1 MNIVQEFTES
11 LNEIVKQTGGKQEQS
26 AVTYLKAGKLR
37 MAYSDGILR
46 YISVGENELIRMI
59 YPAVRGKNWLTVNP
73 IIENENI
80 ETKEDS
86 FRITL
91 ICRYTEGEISFSASF
106 LIEGNPDSSFSF
118 TLDGNA
124 LESFEKNRIGFCV
137 LHPLEGCVG
146 KSCVIGHSNGSIEH
160 SAFPEE
166 ISPQQVF
173 MDIKSMNWQVNKG
186 YCTID
191 FEGDIFETEDHRN
204 WTDSSF
210 KTYSTPLSIPYPV
223 RIEKGTHIFQKV
235 KFRYEGSDDN
245 VYDPNQKTIVELF
258 PEETF
263 RLPSIGI
270 CQSGRS
276 TPLSLDEVKVI
287 RALRFDHY
295 RVDLHLY
302 KSGWQ
307 FKAEQGCQE
316 SFDFGYS
323 LELALF
329 FDDHTLQ
336 QINNFMDWYSRRKLS
351 VSSIL
356 LFHISLPS
364 THDKLARE
372 VITIL
377 RGVDPDVK
385 IITGTNAN
393 FAQLNRN
400 TPGDTGNDHI
410 CYSIHPQEHASD
422 NTTLAENLEAQKH
435 TIKSAKKL
443 AGDKGIV
450 ISPVTIQRRFNANVS
465 YVELPQA
472 GKEIHPQVDSRLM
485 SLLGACWTAG
495 SLKYICEN
503 GVQSVTY
510 YETVGER
517 GIFQGEQD
525 SQWPDDFKAI
535 RGMIFPVFHVF
546 RYLLGHKDLKLIK
559 SKSSRPL
566 VIECLALTDGKQARI
581 MLMNFSGSPQTLQLE
596 CCSGLFRIRTL
607 NAASFSDA
615 ALNYRWTGI
624 ENERTIKSHS
634 SFELDPYSINFIE
647 GWRKH

>member
-11 LNEIVKQTGGKQEQS
+11 LNESEKQTGGMQVQS
-26 AVTYLKAGKLR
+26 AETSLKAGKLR
-37 MAYSDGILR
+37 MTFTNGTLR
-46 YISVGENELIRMI
+46 YISVGKTELIRMI
-59 YPAVRGKNWLTVNP
+59 YSAVRGKNWLTVNP
-73 IIENENI
+73 KIENENI
-80 ETKEDS
+80 EIKEDS
-86 FRITL
+86 FRITMV
-91 ICRYTEGEISFSASF
+91 CNYSEGEISFSASYI
-106 LIEGNPDSSFSF
+106 IEGNPDSTLTF

-124 LESFEKNRIGFCV
+124 LESFEKNRIGLCV
-137 LHPLEGCVG
+137 LHPLDGCVG
-146 KSCVIGHSNGSIEH
+146 NSCIIGHSDGSIEQ
-160 SAFPEE
+160 SSFPEE

-173 MDIKSMNWQVNKG
+173 MDIRSMTWQVNKAH
-186 YCTID
+186 CSID

-223 RIEKGTHIFQKV
+223 RIEKGTRIFQKV

-245 VYDPNQKTIVELF
+245 DYDRNEKTIVELF
-258 PEETF
+258 PEESY

-276 TPLSLDEVKVI
+276 NPLSISEIKVI

-336 QINNFMDWYSRRKLS
+336 QINNFMDWYSRRKLP

-356 LFHISLPS
+356 LFHKSLP
-364 THDKLARE
+364 TTPDKLARE
-372 VITIL
+372 IIPIL
-377 RGVDPDVK
+377 RGVNPDVK

-400 TPGDTGNDHI
+400 IPGETGNDSI

-422 NTTLAENLEAQKH
+422 NCTLVENLEAQED

-443 AGDKGIV
+443 AGDKDIV
-450 ISPVTIQRRFNANVS
+450 ISPVTIKRRFNANAS
-465 YVELPQA
+465 FVELPQS

-503 GVQSVTY
+503 RVQSVTY

-525 SQWPDDFKAI
+525 SEWPDHFKAI
-535 RGMIFPVFHVF
+535 RGMIFPVYHVF

-581 MLMNFSGSPQTLQLE
+581 MLMNFTGSLQTLQLE

-607 NAASFSDA
+607 NAASFSEA
-615 ALNYRWTGI
+615 AYNYRWTGI
-624 ENERTIKSHS
+624 ENEKTIKSHS
-634 SFELDPYSINFIE
+634 SFELEPYSVNFIE